1 MSDLKPYRLS
11 QRSPIGN
18 PGFESFKAKDN
29 GLYYFHFNNDKG
41 EAILFSQGYKTAKER
56 TTSRNALRS
65 RIPEKSSYSKKTEKG
80 MYYFLLSKGDK
91 EVLGRSK
98 NFKTKELRDQ
108 LIQELQQIKLLG
120 DSFAKK
126 DLSPSEASPKNP
138 KSETKSQ
145 GSSASAA
152 VQPARYRFNVT
163 FRKVADEAPLLGEIQ
178 FPISK
183 GKTTFQGFD
192 IEAIE
197 AFMVQHL
204 PADKLVNLKGRQKKK
219 ESSELDQEDSAKQQ
233 VELQKE
239 FSKRTSKLEQDL
251 AEARERIKSLEE
263 EIETISQEKEPPPGP
278 SSNGDALLIPSQVSS
293 ELAEQFQEILAKEEA
308 KVKKPLALR
317 VGGHLEEKLNLARRN
332 VPIELLLPI
341 EPGTEQKAFDSYRA
355 IFQIKSM
362 ESGQIMSEV
371 SFSGRLNPQSQILV
385 SSNRLNT
392 FQPGLYRMIIR
403 VFPLNS
409 STPEDEIVGKRV
421 VYLH

>member
-1 MSDLKPYRLS
+1 MR
-11 QRSPIGN
+11 
-18 PGFESFKAKDN
+18 
-29 GLYYFHFNNDKG
+29 
-41 EAILFSQGYKTAKER
+41 
-56 TTSRNALRS
+56 
-65 RIPEKSSYSKKTEKG
+65 
-80 MYYFLLSKGDK
+80 
-91 EVLGRSK
+91 
-98 NFKTKELRDQ
+98 
-108 LIQELQQIKLLG
+108 
-120 DSFAKK
+120 
-126 DLSPSEASPKNP
+126 
-138 KSETKSQ
+138 
-145 GSSASAA
+145 
-152 VQPARYRFNVT
+152 
-163 FRKVADEAPLLGEIQ
+163 
-178 FPISK
+178 
-183 GKTTFQGFD
+183 
-192 IEAIE
+192 
-197 AFMVQHL
+197 
-204 PADKLVNLKGRQKKK
+204 
-219 ESSELDQEDSAKQQ
+219 
-233 VELQKE
+233 
-239 FSKRTSKLEQDL
+239 
-251 AEARERIKSLEE
+251 
-263 EIETISQEKEPPPGP
+263 ISQEKEPPPGP
-278 SSNGDALLIPSQVSS
+278 SSNRDALLIPSQVSS